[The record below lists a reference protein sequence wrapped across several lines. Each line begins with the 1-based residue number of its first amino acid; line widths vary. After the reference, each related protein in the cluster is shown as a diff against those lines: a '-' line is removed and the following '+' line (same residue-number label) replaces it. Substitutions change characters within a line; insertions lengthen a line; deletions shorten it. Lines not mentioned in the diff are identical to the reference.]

1 MVCFVVYCLNTI
13 LYTLFSDGSVMR
25 NLLLSAFVGVLAS
38 IIFTT
43 VHVKMYQKSIGVV
56 QLDKIIAEH
65 MQQYAGREVSDDKR
79 EFASEQFARALD
91 SAVKEVSDK
100 YNVVLMVSPAV
111 VSAEADYT
119 NEVRD
124 VVNGYVRD

>member
-1 MVCFVVYCLNTI
+1 
-13 LYTLFSDGSVMR
+13 MR

-43 VHVKMYQKSIGVV
+43 VHVKLYQKSIGVV

-79 EFASEQFARALD
+79 EFAAEQFAKALD

-111 VSAEADYT
+111 VSAEPDYT